1 MTILTTLLCKI
12 NSFLTARLAL
22 CRATHVCH
30 NYGQVSTRF
39 TSFDCS
45 SPVDVRGTFWDI
57 SKVLDKAW
65 HDDLILKLQR
75 YDMDG
80 KLLKLLK
87 NYLKDW
93 HEWVVLNGQTFSW
106 KIILKDVPQ
115 GSLFGSLFFSI
126 CINDL
131 QKGGTSVCKI
141 FANDTSLFS
150 IMTNRTYSETELNL
164 KLISQ
169 SAYQ

>member
-1 MTILTTLLCKI
+1 M
-12 NSFLTARLAL
+12 
-22 CRATHVCH
+22 THVCH
-30 NYGQVSTRF
+30 NYSQVSTRF

-57 SKVLDKAW
+57 SKVLAKAW
-65 HDDLILKLQR
+65 HDDLILKLQT
-75 YDMDG
+75 YGTDV

-87 NYLKDW
+87 NYLKDR

-106 KIILKDVPQ
+106 KIILTDVPQ
-115 GSLFGSLFFSI
+115 GSLFGSLSFLI
-126 CINDL
+126 CVNDL
-131 QKGGTSVCKI
+131 PTGGTSLCKI
-141 FANDTSLFS
+141 FANDTFLFS
-150 IMTNRTYSETELNL
+150 ITTNRTYSETEINKNL